1 MSHRLPM
8 LRLHSILHVSFF
20 VLIFIHRQIKYNVT
34 KPKSL
39 RVPLQFSV
47 LLLCS
52 IVVKTIIF
60 IRHACNLWNIFNSSL
75 IPPTRLY
82 HAKTLPFL
90 LLKYCEIFSCLT
102 AKRHNKKKTV
112 GVNNYSFSLCYR
124 VRSVNLFK
132 MQRSLCPFAP
142 LPLLFNCLSDLVLK
156 LLYPL
161 TSKMWIKSSKGRIC
175 YPAFLLFNLWTG
187 N

>member
-39 RVPLQFSV
+39 RVPPQFSV

-52 IVVKTIIF
+52 IVVETIIF

-90 LLKYCEIFSCLT
+90 LLKYCEMFSCLT
-102 AKRHNKKKTV
+102 AKTHNKKTV
-112 GVNNYSFSLCYR
+112 VLNNYSFSLCYR

-132 MQRSLCPFAP
+132 DAKIP
-142 LPLLFNCLSDLVLK
+142 LPL
-156 LLYPL
+156 YPSYL
-161 TSKMWIKSSKGRIC
+161 T
-175 YPAFLLFNLWTG
+175 AFLTWYCEFTNSEDV